1 MYISSSLLIQA
12 EEQGSSPSMNS
23 QVVGFAA
30 MAGID
35 MGSSGQ
41 DKSTLA
47 IATLESRDFLRHLLA
62 FDGVAEG
69 LLAAISFDP
78 VTKNLEYEESDFDP
92 ATKTWIRKAGLYET
106 VIPSAL
112 EVYESYRNTLSASVD
127 KKTGF
132 INISVNHI
140 SPYFAYDFLN
150 LVLQELNQLSR
161 LRDLEESEEAL
172 KYLQRQL
179 ATSKNTDINRSINQ
193 LIESQ
198 LKTQMLANV
207 RPDYLLQV
215 LDQPFIPI
223 LKSSP
228 QRTFLCIFGTFLGLV
243 LSLVVLLGRYFF
255 FSKPSET
262 HI

>member
-23 QVVGFAA
+23 QVGGFAA

-92 ATKTWIRKAGLYET
+92 ATKPWIRKAGLYET

-150 LVLQELNQLSR
+150 LVLQ
-161 LRDLEESEEAL
+161 
-172 KYLQRQL
+172 
-179 ATSKNTDINRSINQ
+179 
-193 LIESQ
+193 
-198 LKTQMLANV
+198 
-207 RPDYLLQV
+207 
-215 LDQPFIPI
+215 
-223 LKSSP
+223 
-228 QRTFLCIFGTFLGLV
+228 
-243 LSLVVLLGRYFF
+243 
-255 FSKPSET
+255 
-262 HI
+262 